1 MVMGYNLPEWKEE
14 LIERRLKEGRGK
26 GLGAAYKPL
35 LEVHDLS
42 SMGVSRRQP
51 GIKTGRTH
59 HLLSNVEFDFY
70 LMLEWALDVVDIRE
84 QYPLDRDL
92 TRELAMALRICH
104 PTYPGTNA
112 PIVMSV
118 DFLVNRIRNGES
130 TLVAFDI
137 KRTEDAEDS
146 RTIDKL
152 ELARAT
158 CEALDIPHHL
168 VYHSELPQTK
178 IRNIE
183 WILGGQHVEGEVEP
197 FKGYFDEHC
206 ARMLMDLAN
215 AEQRLPLNEYCS
227 KYDARCGLQQGSGLR
242 VARML
247 MQRRELVPYLSRPD
261 LAQAVLSS
269 FTVTAKRGQ
278 LRAMGGV

>member
-1 MVMGYNLPEWKEE
+1 MGFNRPEWKEE

-26 GLGAAYKPL
+26 GLKAAYKPL

-42 SMGVSRRQP
+42 SMGVSRRVP

-59 HLLSNVEFDFY
+59 HLLSNVEYDFY

-84 QYPLDRDL
+84 QFPLDREL
-92 TRELAMALRICH
+92 TRNLAMDLRICH
-104 PTYPGTNA
+104 PTYPGTNVHT
-112 PIVMSV
+112 VMSV

-158 CEALDIPHHL
+158 CQALEIPHHL
-168 VYHSELPQTK
+168 IYHSELPQTK

-183 WILGGQHVEGEVEP
+183 WILGGQYVEGEVEP
-197 FKGYFDEHC
+197 FKGYLDEHC
-206 ARMLMDLAN
+206 ARMLIDLAN
-215 AEQRLPLNEYCS
+215 AEQRLPMNEYCS
-227 KYDARCGLQQGSGLR
+227 KYDERCGLQQGTGLR

-247 MQRRELVPYLSRPD
+247 MQRREFVPTLSQPD
-261 LAQAVLSS
+261 LAQAVLST
-269 FTVTAKRGQ
+269 FTVTARRGQ

>member
-1 MVMGYNLPEWKEE
+1 MGFNRPEWKEE

-26 GLGAAYKPL
+26 GLKAAYKPL

-42 SMGVSRRQP
+42 SMGVSRRVP

-59 HLLSNVEFDFY
+59 HLLSNVEYDFY

-84 QYPLDRDL
+84 QFPLDREL
-92 TRELAMALRICH
+92 TRNLAMDLRICH
-104 PTYPGTNA
+104 PTYPGTNVHT
-112 PIVMSV
+112 VMSV
-118 DFLVNRIRNGES
+118 DVLVNRIRNGES

-158 CEALDIPHHL
+158 CQALEIPHHL
-168 VYHSELPQTK
+168 IYHSELPQTK

-183 WILGGQHVEGEVEP
+183 WILGGQYVEGEVEP
-197 FKGYFDEHC
+197 FKGYLDEHC
-206 ARMLMDLAN
+206 ARMLIDLAN
-215 AEQRLPLNEYCS
+215 AEQRLPMNEYCS
-227 KYDARCGLQQGSGLR
+227 KYDERCGLQQGTGLR

-247 MQRRELVPYLSRPD
+247 MQRREFVPTLSQPD
-261 LAQAVLSS
+261 LAQAVLST
-269 FTVTAKRGQ
+269 FTVTARRGQ

>member
-1 MVMGYNLPEWKEE
+1 MGFNRPEWREE

-26 GLGAAYKPL
+26 GLKAAYKPL

-42 SMGVSRRQP
+42 SMGVSRRVP

-59 HLLSNVEFDFY
+59 HLLSNVEYDFY

-84 QYPLDRDL
+84 QFPLDREL
-92 TRELAMALRICH
+92 TRDLAMDLRICH
-104 PTYPGTNA
+104 PTYPGTNV
-112 PIVMSV
+112 PTVMSV
-118 DFLVNRIRNGES
+118 DFLVNRISHGED

-146 RTIDKL
+146 RTLDKL

-158 CEALDIPHHL
+158 CEALEIPHHL

-183 WILGGQHVEGEVEP
+183 WIIGGQYVEGEVEP

-206 ARMLMDLAN
+206 ARMLLDLAN
-215 AEQRLPLNEYCS
+215 AEPRLPLHEYCS
-227 KYDARCGLQQGSGLR
+227 KYDERCGLQQGAGLR

-247 MQRRELVPYLSRPD
+247 MQRREVVPPLSQPD
-261 LAQAVLSS
+261 LAQSVLSS

>member
-1 MVMGYNLPEWKEE
+1 MGYNRPEWKEE

-26 GLGAAYKPL
+26 GLKAAYKPL

-42 SMGVSRRQP
+42 SMGVSRRVP

-59 HLLSNVEFDFY
+59 HLLSNVEYDFY

-84 QYPLDRDL
+84 QFPLDREL
-92 TRELAMALRICH
+92 TRDLAMTLRICH
-104 PTYPGTNA
+104 PTYPGTNV
-112 PIVMSV
+112 PTVMSV

-146 RTIDKL
+146 RTLDKL

-158 CEALDIPHHL
+158 CEALEIPHHL

-183 WILGGQHVEGEVEP
+183 WIIGGQYVEGEVEP
-197 FKGYFDEHC
+197 FKGYLDEHC
-206 ARMLMDLAN
+206 ARMLIDLAN

-227 KYDARCGLQQGSGLR
+227 KYDERCGLQQGTGLR

-247 MQRRELVPYLSRPD
+247 MQRREFVPTLSQPD

>member
-1 MVMGYNLPEWKEE
+1 MGFNRPEWKEE

-26 GLGAAYKPL
+26 GLKAAYKPL

-42 SMGVSRRQP
+42 SMGVSRRVP

-59 HLLSNVEFDFY
+59 HLLSNVEYDFY

-84 QYPLDRDL
+84 QFPLDREL
-92 TRELAMALRICH
+92 TRNLAMDLRICH
-104 PTYPGTNA
+104 PTYPGTNVHT
-112 PIVMSV
+112 VMSV

-158 CEALDIPHHL
+158 CQALEIPHHL
-168 VYHSELPQTK
+168 IYHSELPQTK
-178 IRNIE
+178 IRKIE
-183 WILGGQHVEGEVEP
+183 WILGGQYVEGEVEP
-197 FKGYFDEHC
+197 FKGYLDEHC
-206 ARMLMDLAN
+206 ARMLIDLAN
-215 AEQRLPLNEYCS
+215 AEQRLPMNEYCS
-227 KYDARCGLQQGSGLR
+227 KYDERCGLQQGTGLR

-247 MQRRELVPYLSRPD
+247 MQRREFVPTLSQPD
-261 LAQAVLSS
+261 LAQAVLST
-269 FTVTAKRGQ
+269 FTVTARRGQ